1 MSEFFRF
8 PRTPH
13 LVWLSKGQPRD
24 DKVLTP
30 VEMQALLARDVAVEE
45 KVDGANL
52 GFSLAPDGS
61 LRAQNRGQYLGQPY
75 TGQFSRLAP
84 WLATR
89 GDALTALLSQNL
101 MLFGEWCAAKHSLSY
116 DRLPD
121 LFVLFDVYDRRK
133 RRFWSTLRRDALAVP
148 IGLSCVP
155 HLAQGLVSLS
165 QLKELL
171 VATPSRYRQG
181 PLEGLVIRCES
192 TDWCESRA
200 KLVQADFTQAIDVHW
215 RKRAI
220 EWNHVQTVETTS

>member
-30 VEMQALLARDVAVEE
+30 FEMQALLANEVAVEE

-52 GFSLAPDGS
+52 GFSLAPNG
-61 LRAQNRGQYLGQPY
+61 RMRVQNRGQYLCQPF
-75 TGQFSRLAP
+75 TGQFSRLTP

-89 GDALTALLSQNL
+89 VDALTALLSQNL
-101 MLFGEWCAAKHSLSY
+101 MLFGEWCAAKHSLNY

-121 LFVLFDVYDRRK
+121 WFVLFDVYDRRMH
-133 RRFWSTLRRDALAVP
+133 RFWSTPRRDALAVP
-148 IGLSCVP
+148 TGLSCVP
-155 HLAQGLVSLS
+155 QLAHGRVSLS

-171 VATPSRYRQG
+171 VATHSRYRQG
-181 PLEGLVIRCES
+181 LLEGLVIRCES
-192 TDWCESRA
+192 TGWCESRA
-200 KLVQADFTQAIDVHW
+200 KLVQADFTQAIDIHW

-220 EWNHVQTVETTS
+220 EWNHVQPLETTA